1 MKSIK
6 RSIVAC
12 GAALA
17 VSAAALA
24 GTTFA
29 WFTDSI
35 TNEGNRIQAG
45 SLKIGGYAYDPLF
58 SKRRG

>member
-1 MKSIK
+1 MEKNMKGIK

-29 WFTDSI
+29 WFTARA
-35 TNEGNRIQAG
+35 E
-45 SLKIGGYAYDPLF
+45 
-58 SKRRG
+58 